1 MCENRTMVRLKKKDA
16 DMHIQ
21 IKSYTN
27 EQKRREQCRKNCVC
41 DLKKRDCISIAE
53 NENLD
58 F

>member
-1 MCENRTMVRLKKKDA
+1 MVRLKKKDA

-53 NENLD
+53 NEKLV